1 MELNAET
8 RRKLREMG
16 ASDLL
21 EALAAQDE
29 EVCVGMPYAERIQ
42 MAVDEAHSSFVTQK
56 VANLVKRAK
65 LRYPEAD
72 VRSLDFDERRGL
84 DRISISE
91 LATCGYATRGT
102 NIVLQGLTGTGK
114 SYLACAFAKE
124 ACRQRIRAHYV
135 RMPELEERWRES
147 IERTG
152 AERKL
157 VQKLAAFTVLV
168 LDEWLLDV
176 PDAGFCSMI
185 LELMEARYGTGS
197 TIFCTQYRKKDW
209 HARLGADVRA
219 DAIMDRIVHNTV
231 WVDMGD
237 FNMREKLGGRT
248 AS

>member
-1 MELNAET
+1 MT
-8 RRKLREMG
+8 R
-16 ASDLL
+16 A
-21 EALAAQDE
+21 
-29 EVCVGMPYAERIQ
+29 
-42 MAVDEAHSSFVTQK
+42 
-56 VANLVKRAK
+56 
-65 LRYPEAD
+65 
-72 VRSLDFDERRGL
+72 
-84 DRISISE
+84 
-91 LATCGYATRGT
+91 T

-114 SYLACAFAKE
+114 SHLACAFAKE
-124 ACRQRIRAHYV
+124 ACRQRIRGHYV

-147 IERTG
+147 LERTG

-237 FNMREKLGGRT
+237 FNMREKLGGLGGRT